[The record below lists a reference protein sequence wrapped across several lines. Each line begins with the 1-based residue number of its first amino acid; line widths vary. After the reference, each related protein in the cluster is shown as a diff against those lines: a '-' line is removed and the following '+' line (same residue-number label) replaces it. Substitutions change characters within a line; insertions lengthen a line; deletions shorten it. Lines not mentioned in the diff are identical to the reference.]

1 MCISRFLDYKENL
14 QSKILKRWVIMKEHM
29 IMIRTYGNVIM
40 GKLENH
46 KENHNRSNSF
56 KSNCEIE

>member
-1 MCISRFLDYKENL
+1 
-14 QSKILKRWVIMKEHM
+14 MKEHM